1 MINCS
6 YYSLVDITTHWFI
19 DYRAW
24 VAAARTPA
32 ESPGASEGVKGV
44 KGVKQPV
51 EKNRK
56 DTKCFEAFAIICGYN
71 YRVTIGVKKN
81 TITVRR
87 TDVGTFPSFTKL
99 LIMGTRLPVSRASTL
114 APTLDKNKK
123 K

>member
-1 MINCS
+1 M
-6 YYSLVDITTHWFI
+6 TTHWFI
-19 DYRAW
+19 DCRAW

-32 ESPGASEGVKGV
+32 GSTGASEGV

-87 TDVGTFPSFTKL
+87 TDVGTFPSFTKP

-114 APTLDKNKK
+114 APTVDKNKK
-123 K
+123 